1 MRIISLVFDLD
12 GVILDSEAVKLH
24 AFESLFSDHVAE
36 LPRIRAYN
44 ESQRGIP
51 RETKFRFICQHILE
65 SADADSLVHRL
76 MGNYKQA
83 LDTALAGVSLI
94 PGIKAFLQKTS
105 YPKYICSSAPMYEI
119 VAAVRRHGIEHHF
132 QALYGYPDR
141 KAEVLTRLKQQCDH
155 PIVFFGD
162 AEADHDA
169 AKAAGVS
176 FILVEGSKGLQPL
189 NGESVPTIQDFRD
202 HGTIEKIIAAVS
214 RQSRLTTR
222 TT

>member
-1 MRIISLVFDLD
+1 M
-12 GVILDSEAVKLH
+12 ILDSEAVKLR
-24 AFESLFSDHVAE
+24 AFESLFSDHAAE

-44 ESQRGIP
+44 DSHRGLP

-65 SADADSLVHRL
+65 SADADRL
-76 MGNYKQA
+76 MQSLMANYKQV
-83 LDTALAGVSLI
+83 LETVLAGVPLI
-94 PGIKAFLQKTS
+94 PGIKAFLQSTS

-119 VAAVRRHGIEHHF
+119 VAALRRHGIEHHF

-141 KAEVLTRLKQQCDH
+141 KAEVLTRLKGHCHH

-176 FILVEGSKGLQPL
+176 FILVEGSEGLQPL
-189 NGESVPTIQDFRD
+189 AGEAVPTIQDFRD
-202 HGTIEKIIAAVS
+202 HETIERMIAAVS
-214 RQSRLTTR
+214 RESRC
-222 TT
+222 